1 MSAFVLLKDDILLFI
16 SSDQNRETWPTSDT
30 LNPASFLNLL
40 LFPFTMAAQDLAPVL
55 QDTATTVVAAASQS
69 MTRESRIQ
77 EIKADI
83 WTRYSW
89 DVMLAAAPIAL
100 ELLGSC
106 QVIASDEK
114 ARSIKLK
121 QPHKGFRYLR
131 G

>member
-1 MSAFVLLKDDILLFI
+1 M
-16 SSDQNRETWPTSDT
+16 
-30 LNPASFLNLL
+30 AS
-40 LFPFTMAAQDLAPVL
+40 QDLGPVS
-55 QDTATTVVAAASQS
+55 QDTAAAVVGAASQPL
-69 MTRESRIQ
+69 TRKSRIQ

-106 QVIASDEK
+106 QVIASNEK
-114 ARSIKLK
+114 ARGIKLK
-121 QPHKGFRYLR
+121 EPKRGFQYLR